1 MRTEIELNRIA
12 YEINGSGMTV
22 HTRVG
27 PGCFESAYGPCFACE
42 LRRRQLEFAMK
53 VPLTLRYD
61 DVIVEGAYQAD
72 FIVEGSVVVE
82 IKALERLA
90 PVHSRQLQTYL
101 RLTGCPLGL
110 ILNFGAARLADGIKR
125 QVNNF
130 PVGSPPYGPEVA
142 RRDPLAPGCVDRGCQ
157 TDPPLIR

>member
-12 YEINGSGMTV
+12 YEINGSGITV

-27 PGCFESAYGPCFACE
+27 PGCFESAYVPCFACE
-42 LRRRQLEFAMK
+42 LRRRKLEFAMK

-61 DVIVEGAYQAD
+61 EVVVEGAHQAD
-72 FIVEGSVVVE
+72 FIVEGSVIVE

-90 PVHSRQLQTYL
+90 RVHSRQLQTYM

-130 PVGSPPYGPEVA
+130 PFGTPPYGPDVPV
-142 RRDPLAPGCVDRGCQ
+142 RDPLAPRSGNRGC
-157 TDPPLIR
+157 PSR